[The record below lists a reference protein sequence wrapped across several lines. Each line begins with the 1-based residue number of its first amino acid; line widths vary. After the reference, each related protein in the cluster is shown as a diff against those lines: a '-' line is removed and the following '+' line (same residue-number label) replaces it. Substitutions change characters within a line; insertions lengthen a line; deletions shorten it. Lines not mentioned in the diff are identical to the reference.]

1 MRLVG
6 LGSQGMVRFGASSS
20 QDDQPLAGF
29 EELAMPLFDS
39 LYNFARWLVHNSN
52 DAEDLVQ
59 ETYLKALRSF
69 ASFQPGTNFRAWMFR
84 ILRNTFLS
92 SCSKLERRM
101 TVAMDSEEDGPEL
114 AVDTE
119 TPETILMNRSNSQ
132 LVQRAIDDLPV
143 HYRETLLLCEVEEMS
158 YQEIA
163 EILSIPIGTV
173 MSRLA
178 RARKAVRES
187 LLSAPSA
194 TLSRDLCRHH
204 RGALKE
210 EEESIWQP
218 PPWQQL
224 RPFNLRT
231 AARHNRVG
239 LRWLSAIVRCRRFC
253 DDFSPWKDMRS
264 MLSQKVRLA
273 SRCFTNDYPPQ

>member
-6 LGSQGMVRFGASSS
+6 LGSQEMVRFGASSS

-39 LYNFARWLVHNSN
+39 LYNFARWLAHDSN

-69 ASFQPGTNFRAWMFR
+69 ALFQPGTNFRAWIFR
-84 ILRNTFLS
+84 ILRNNFLS

-119 TPETILMNRSNSQ
+119 TPETILMNRFNSQ

-163 EILSIPIGTV
+163 EVLSIPIGTI

-178 RARKAVRES
+178 RARKAVRQS
-187 LLSAPSA
+187 LLSAADASQ
-194 TLSRDLCRHH
+194 SRD
-204 RGALKE
+204 
-210 EEESIWQP
+210 
-218 PPWQQL
+218 
-224 RPFNLRT
+224 
-231 AARHNRVG
+231 
-239 LRWLSAIVRCRRFC
+239 
-253 DDFSPWKDMRS
+253 FS
-264 MLSQKVRLA
+264 VHIEA
-273 SRCFTNDYPPQ
+273 H

>member
-1 MRLVG
+1 MSRIG

-20 QDDQPLAGF
+20 RDDQPLAGF

-39 LYNFARWLVHNSN
+39 LYNFARWLAHDSN

-69 ASFQPGTNFRAWMFR
+69 ASFQPGTNFRAWIFR
-84 ILRNTFLS
+84 ILRNNFLS

-114 AVDTE
+114 AADTK
-119 TPETILMNRSNSQ
+119 TPETILMNRFNSQ
-132 LVQRAIDDLPV
+132 LMQRAIDDLPV

-158 YQEIA
+158 YQEIG

-187 LLSAPSA
+187 VLSDPSVP
-194 TLSRDLCRHH
+194 LSRGLSHPVEN
-204 RGALKE
+204 ALGGGIAYGGNHLGK
-210 EEESIWQP
+210 
-218 PPWQQL
+218 
-224 RPFNLRT
+224 NLEPS
-231 AARHNRVG
+231 N
-239 LRWLSAIVRCRRFC
+239 I
-253 DDFSPWKDMRS
+253 
-264 MLSQKVRLA
+264 
-273 SRCFTNDYPPQ
+273 

>member
-1 MRLVG
+1 MMLVG
-6 LGSQGMVRFGASSS
+6 LGSQEMVRFGASSS

-39 LYNFARWLVHNSN
+39 LYNFARWLAHDSN

-69 ASFQPGTNFRAWMFR
+69 ASFQSGTNFRAWIFQ

-92 SCSKLERRM
+92 SCSKLDRRM

-119 TPETILMNRSNSQ
+119 TPETILMNRFNSQ
-132 LVQRAIDDLPV
+132 LMERAIDDLPV

-163 EILSIPIGTV
+163 EILSIPMGTV

-178 RARKAVRES
+178 RARKSVRKS
-187 LLSAPSA
+187 LLSASA
-194 TLSRDLCRHH
+194 PLPRELSCQVEAH
-204 RGALKE
+204 
-210 EEESIWQP
+210 
-218 PPWQQL
+218 
-224 RPFNLRT
+224 
-231 AARHNRVG
+231 
-239 LRWLSAIVRCRRFC
+239 
-253 DDFSPWKDMRS
+253 
-264 MLSQKVRLA
+264 
-273 SRCFTNDYPPQ
+273 

>member
-1 MRLVG
+1 MRLIG
-6 LGSQGMVRFGASSS
+6 LGSQEVGRSGASSS

-29 EELAMPLFDS
+29 EELAMPLFDA
-39 LYNFARWLVHNSN
+39 LYNFARWLAHDSN

-69 ASFQPGTNFRAWMFR
+69 ASFQSGTNFRAWIFR
-84 ILRNTFLS
+84 ILRNNFLS

-114 AVDTE
+114 AADTE
-119 TPETILMNRSNSQ
+119 TPETILMNRFSSQ
-132 LVQRAIDDLPV
+132 VVQRAIDDLPV

-163 EILSIPIGTV
+163 EILTIPMGTV

-187 LLSAPSA
+187 LLSTTGALP
-194 TLSRDLCRHH
+194 SRDLSRHIEAH
-204 RGALKE
+204 
-210 EEESIWQP
+210 
-218 PPWQQL
+218 
-224 RPFNLRT
+224 
-231 AARHNRVG
+231 
-239 LRWLSAIVRCRRFC
+239 
-253 DDFSPWKDMRS
+253 
-264 MLSQKVRLA
+264 
-273 SRCFTNDYPPQ
+273 

>member
-1 MRLVG
+1 MRIG
-6 LGSQGMVRFGASSS
+6 LGSQGMVRFRVSSF

-39 LYNFARWLVHNSN
+39 LYNFARWMAHNPN

-69 ASFQPGTNFRAWMFR
+69 ATFQAGTNFRAWMFR

-92 SCSKLERRM
+92 SCSRLERRM
-101 TVAMDSEEDGPEL
+101 TVALDSEGDGPEL
-114 AVDTE
+114 AVDTK

-132 LVQRAIDDLPV
+132 LVQRAIGALPV
-143 HYRETLLLCEVEEMS
+143 HYREALLLCEVEEMS

-194 TLSRDLCRHH
+194 PPSTDLSRQT
-204 RGALKE
+204 E
-210 EEESIWQP
+210 TP
-218 PPWQQL
+218 
-224 RPFNLRT
+224 
-231 AARHNRVG
+231 
-239 LRWLSAIVRCRRFC
+239 
-253 DDFSPWKDMRS
+253 
-264 MLSQKVRLA
+264 
-273 SRCFTNDYPPQ
+273 

>member
-1 MRLVG
+1 MTSIG
-6 LGSQGMVRFGASSS
+6 LGSREIRFGASSS
-20 QDDQPLAGF
+20 HDDPPLAGF
-29 EELAMPLFDS
+29 EELALPLFDS

-52 DAEDLVQ
+52 DAQDLVQ

-69 ASFQPGTNFRAWMFR
+69 ASFQPGTNFRAWIFQ

-92 SCSKLERRM
+92 SRSKLERRM
-101 TVAMDSEEDGPEL
+101 TVALDSENDGSEL

-119 TPETILMNRSNSQ
+119 TPETILMHRSSSQ

-187 LLSAPSA
+187 LLRAP
-194 TLSRDLCRHH
+194 LSGDLSHH
-204 RGALKE
+204 TGAHGEGTGPRREIGFEGIDQDQFVPNHAKAASPVGWFNKKGN
-210 EEESIWQP
+210 ES
-218 PPWQQL
+218 
-224 RPFNLRT
+224 
-231 AARHNRVG
+231 
-239 LRWLSAIVRCRRFC
+239 
-253 DDFSPWKDMRS
+253 S
-264 MLSQKVRLA
+264 M
-273 SRCFTNDYPPQ
+273 